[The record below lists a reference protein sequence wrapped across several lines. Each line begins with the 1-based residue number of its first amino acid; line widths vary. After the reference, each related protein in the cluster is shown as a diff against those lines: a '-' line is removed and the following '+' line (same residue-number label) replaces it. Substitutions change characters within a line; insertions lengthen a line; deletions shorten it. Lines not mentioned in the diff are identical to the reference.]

1 VPRIVLTTTT
11 AAPAQRCFDLSLD
24 LLAERNRWLARE
36 VEAS

>member
-1 VPRIVLTTTT
+1 VPRIVLTTTI
-11 AAPAQRCFDLSLD
+11 AAPAQRCFGPRLD